1 MHGVQLKN
9 WLLHLFASVVCTLS
23 LPVVAEGI
31 ERNVL
36 VLSTLARAT
45 PWQSSLEQGILK
57 QDQDYRVT
65 NFDKENPNLYFES
78 VDWLNNSQSTE
89 LQKRANDIV
98 QEYRNVP
105 FDLVIAIGQPASAV
119 YELISDKIGFP
130 PAEYVD
136 TAWGSSFGLDS
147 DSIRRPEAIYRS
159 ARLLSPDLQRLIY
172 IGNYG
177 FTYQDLIDFDTLP
190 AIEFEPYQSFA
201 THEEWDALL
210 ASLKSTDLILLD
222 ASMTMIDSE
231 LHFPFRLASEIVA
244 GAEVPV
250 LVTQA
255 PLIEIPGVLGGLV
268 TDSFELGRA
277 VAQIAWGETP
287 DLSRLHR
294 QIYIHSELER
304 FGLTV
309 AGLGPDVEVRGETY
323 LSIKLE
329 QAQGYLGFIAFC
341 LSGLGMAWML
351 REKRSNRRLIA
362 SEGRARVLASEL
374 ETLAR
379 RTDLALDASGIGQL
393 AIDIESQQL
402 IVDARFKRLYGLAL
416 DTDVDFPLLTE
427 LIHDDDLETVL
438 GFRARAYGS
447 TPALGDEKLE
457 CQYRIVSQANPDGH
471 WLKVVAKRVAIDGHE
486 SVIGCVYSVNEE
498 HAKQQALS
506 DALEQSDN
514 LARSGG
520 VALMKHDLR
529 TDELEVNEVF
539 RELFGLS
546 KDRYPKIY
554 FADFLETIPAK
565 YPNKRRAIIES
576 MRQRDHVIHSEARFH
591 REDGSNFYC
600 KIQLNTRFE
609 GNSPVEVS
617 GSFIDITSRRKLE
630 LQLRETLKQREEAVR
645 ALEAKQ
651 QVQQQMFAVI
661 GHELR
666 TPAAAINMMLDA
678 QTSTSKGPYSQDIRR
693 TAKHL
698 LGVLDDLRAVIEPEV
713 LAKRMAETDV
723 VLDVVERTLVPLRDR
738 LQQADLSVNISSDAA
753 SASAYHFD
761 VRGLRQVSINLIKNA
776 ALHSGASRL
785 DIGLQVV
792 NPLDSEPHLKVAFCD
807 DGKGIPE
814 AKWESIFEPFVRGET
829 DEDGTGLGL
838 HICRELLRASGGDVK
853 LERAEQGGCCFLVE
867 LPLKP
872 AHALVELEANKL
884 QKDFKNQRV
893 LLAEDNLTLRM
904 LTEQILKGQGA
915 KASCAVDGKAALAAI
930 EADDFDLLLTDIF
943 MPQMD
948 GYELV
953 TTLRAQGFDKPIIGI
968 TAAMVGD
975 EAERLIAAGADTVIP
990 KPVTTEKLLGAW
1002 SEVSHLRT

>member
-1 MHGVQLKN
+1 MHGAQLKN
-9 WLLHLFASVVCTLS
+9 WLLHLFASFICTFS
-23 LPVVAEGI
+23 LPVFAEGI

-36 VLSTLARAT
+36 VLSTLERTT

-78 VDWLNNSQSTE
+78 VDWLDNSQSADM
-89 LQKRANDIV
+89 QKRANDIV

-136 TAWGSSFGLDS
+136 STWGSSFGLDS
-147 DSIRRPEAIYRS
+147 EYIRRPEAIYRS

-172 IGNYG
+172 VGNYG
-177 FTYQDLIDFDTLP
+177 IVYQDLIEFDSLP
-190 AIEFEPYQSFA
+190 AIEFAPYQSFA
-201 THEEWDALL
+201 SHEEWDALL
-210 ASLKSTDLILLD
+210 AGLRSTDLIL
-222 ASMTMIDSE
+222 IDSSLTKIGSE
-231 LHFPFRLASEIVA
+231 KYFPFKLASEAIVA
-244 GAEVPV
+244 TEVPV

-255 PLIEIPGVLGGLV
+255 PMIEIPGVLGGMV

-294 QIYIHSELER
+294 QVYNHSELER

-323 LSIKLE
+323 LSITLE
-329 QAQGYLGFIAFC
+329 QAQGYLGFIAFF

-351 REKRSNRRLIA
+351 REKRTNRRLIA

-393 AIDIESQQL
+393 AIDIDSHQL

-416 DTDVDFPLLTE
+416 DTDVDFPLLTQF
-427 LIHDDDLETVL
+427 IHDDDLETVL

-457 CQYRIVSQANPDGH
+457 CQYRIVSEANPDGH
-471 WLKVVAKRVAIDGHE
+471 WLKVVVKRVAIEGHE

-506 DALEQSDN
+506 DALEQADN
-514 LARSGG
+514 SARSGG
-520 VALMKHDLR
+520 VALMKHDLL
-529 TDELEVNEVF
+529 TDEFEVNEVF
-539 RELFGLS
+539 RELFGFS

-554 FADFLETIPAK
+554 FADFLETIPSK
-565 YPNKRRAIIES
+565 NPSKRRAMIES
-576 MRQRDHVIHSEARFH
+576 MRRKDHVIHSEARFH

-609 GNSPVEVS
+609 GNTPVEVS
-617 GSFIDITSRRKLE
+617 GSFIDITSRRNLE

-651 QVQQQMFAVI
+651 QAQQQMFAVI

-678 QTSTSKGPYSQDIRR
+678 QSGVSSGPYSADIRY

-698 LGVLDDLRAVIEPEV
+698 MGVLDDLRAVIEPEV
-713 LAKRMAETDV
+713 LVNRVDAIDSA
-723 VLDVVERTLVPLRDR
+723 LQVVERALTPLRDC
-738 LQQADLSVNISSDAA
+738 LQQADLWVQLSSDDA
-753 SASAYHFD
+753 SACEYLFD
-761 VRGLRQVSINLIKNA
+761 VRGLRQVALNLIKNA
-776 ALHSGASRL
+776 ALHSEARKLTINLRVAGAKS
-785 DIGLQVV
+785 DAPV
-792 NPLDSEPHLKVAFCD
+792 LKIDLCD
-807 DGKGIPE
+807 DGKGIPLE
-814 AKWESIFEPFVRGET
+814 KRETIFAPFERGDT
-829 DEDGTGLGL
+829 QQDGTGLGL
-838 HICRELLRASGGDVK
+838 HICREILRASGGD
-853 LERAEQGGCCFLVE
+853 LQLSESEEGGCCFSIE
-867 LPLKP
+867 MPMKP
-872 AHALVELEANKL
+872 VAAVSEAGESDVVVNLE
-884 QKDFKNQRV
+884 DQRV

-904 LTEQILKGQGA
+904 LTEQILKGAGA
-915 KASCAVDGKAALAAI
+915 KPMLAVDGKMALQML
-930 EADDFDLLLTDIF
+930 ADAEVDLLLTDIF
-943 MPQMD
+943 MPQVD

-953 TTLRAQGFDKPIIGI
+953 STLREQGFDKPIIGV

-975 EAERLIAAGADTVIP
+975 EAERLLAVGADCVIP
-990 KPVTTEKLLGAW
+990 KPVTTEKLLKAW
-1002 SEVSHLRT
+1002 AEVSHQRT